1 MANRKIK
8 VALKDVNYRADE
20 ETPTLNE
27 WQGWNSGDVIEC
39 EITDK
44 GDVLAIATHDS
55 EHCKA
60 GDYTALESC
69 EFKILEEA

>member
-8 VALKDVNYRADE
+8 VALKDVNYRFDE

-27 WQGWNSGDVIEC
+27 WQGWKTGDVIDC
-39 EITDK
+39 EITDS
-44 GDVLAIATHDS
+44 GEVLAIATHDS
-55 EHCKA
+55 EHCEA
-60 GDYTALESC
+60 GEYTTLAAR